1 MSDLKIPARF
11 QNVEETLYVAFN
23 IRIWV
28 CDGISHACLSRQV
41 HDLVEA
47 FLLEKRIDA
56 LFVAEVHPY
65 ETQISIFIA
74 LYDVPFYERLTQPIG
89 FQPPIFQRHVVIFI
103 DIVQPDDLVAP
114 FSERPA

>member
-1 MSDLKIPARF
+1 MPDLEIPARL
-11 QNVEETLYVAFN
+11 QNVEEAFYVAFN

-28 CDGISHACLSRQV
+28 RDGVSHACLSRQV

-65 ETQISIFIA
+65 ETQVSIFMA
-74 LYDVPFYERLTQPIG
+74 LYDVSFYERPAQPVG

-114 FSERPA
+114 FCERPA